1 MKNTSVLIV
10 LWMVLIHFLLY
21 MFVIPEPWVRGLL
34 ARESSA
40 TQQLVGMANS
50 AFAHDRATDYFS
62 KFFVETGIQA
72 ESFYVFVPQESA
84 ADDSAT
90 VDLERSAEST
100 VIPWFESRL
109 RTVWVTV
116 YLLMMRL
123 SVALL
128 WLPFVLLTFT
138 PFLIDAMA
146 ARKIKMTS
154 FEITSPHMQG
164 IASRA
169 IPISIVGYLLAL
181 MVPLYISPL
190 WVPMLLILT
199 SALSW
204 VVVAHFVKRG

>member
-1 MKNTSVLIV
+1 MKDRSILIV
-10 LWMVLIHFLLY
+10 LWMVVLHVLLY
-21 MFVIPEPWVRGLL
+21 LLLIPEPWVRGLL
-34 ARESSA
+34 HRESSA
-40 TQQLVGMANS
+40 TEQLVGMANS
-50 AFAHDRATDYFS
+50 TFASQRATDYFS

-72 ESFYVFVPQESA
+72 ESFHVFVPKEPA
-84 ADDSAT
+84 AEDSPALA
-90 VDLERSAEST
+90 LERDAEAT

-109 RTVWVTV
+109 RTVWVTI

-128 WLPFVLLTFT
+128 WLPLVLLTFT
-138 PFLIDAMA
+138 PFLVDAFV
-146 ARKIKMTS
+146 ARRIKRTS
-154 FEITSPHMQG
+154 FEISSPHMQG
-164 IASRA
+164 IAARA

-190 WVPMLLILT
+190 WVPMLLIMT

>member
-1 MKNTSVLIV
+1 
-10 LWMVLIHFLLY
+10 
-21 MFVIPEPWVRGLL
+21 
-34 ARESSA
+34 
-40 TQQLVGMANS
+40 
-50 AFAHDRATDYFS
+50 
-62 KFFVETGIQA
+62 
-72 ESFYVFVPQESA
+72 
-84 ADDSAT
+84 
-90 VDLERSAEST
+90 
-100 VIPWFESRL
+100 
-109 RTVWVTV
+109 
-116 YLLMMRL
+116 
-123 SVALL
+123 
-128 WLPFVLLTFT
+128 
-138 PFLIDAMA
+138 MA